1 MALGRDLGLGVVQ
14 TVSTFVNFNDT
25 NVGSTNG
32 IQFATLPEG
41 AVILNAF
48 AKVITAFN
56 AATTNV
62 LTVGTNLGVA
72 DNLLNAAA
80 ITEATPGDYVNNTP
94 GVAIPTADTP
104 VYVKYTQTGT
114 AATTGRALINVN
126 FIVPR

>member
-1 MALGRDLGLGVVQ
+1 MPLGRDIGLGVVQ
-14 TVSTFVNFNDT
+14 SVSTLVNFNDT

-32 IQFATLPEG
+32 IQFATLPAG
-41 AVILNAF
+41 AVVLSAF

-62 LTVGTNLGVA
+62 LTVGTNIGVA

-80 ITEATPGDYVNNTP
+80 ITEGTPGDYVNNTP
-94 GVAIPTADTP
+94 ALAIPTADAP

-114 AATTGRALINVN
+114 AATTGQALVNVN
-126 FIVPR
+126 YVVPR